1 MSRTVEPRPGYQAL
15 EVYRREAPP
24 VEINLADNTNLF
36 GSAPSALASLGQW
49 AVRSPA
55 SYPTLT
61 TQELRESLARWL
73 GVTAD
78 AVLPG
83 CGSNDLLD
91 STMRALG
98 VPGSALAHVSPT
110 FVMGAHFAASNSL
123 VPIPVATRP
132 DGQPDVEALLATGA
146 PIIYLA
152 TPNNPSGQAASADA
166 VRTLMDRAPGIVML
180 DEAYTEYTGGS
191 WAQEAARRDNVVVT
205 RTFSKAWGLAGL
217 RIGYAV
223 ASPGLIY
230 EIEKARGPYKVSA
243 VAELAATAALDHD
256 GAWLEDLVA
265 TTRRVREG
273 VRQRLLALRFDVAP
287 TDTNFLSIPLRD
299 PKAAVELMAGRGIG
313 VRPFVDAPV
322 VGSLIRVSIGPEPMM
337 ERFLEAVRE
346 VKA

>member
-1 MSRTVEPRPGYQAL
+1 MTKPVEPRPGYQAL
-15 EVYRREAPP
+15 EVYRREARP

-36 GSAPSALASLGQW
+36 GSAPSALASLAQW
-49 AVRSPA
+49 STRSPA
-55 SYPTLT
+55 SYPTLA
-61 TQELRESLARWL
+61 TQQLRESLARWL
-73 GVTAD
+73 GVPAD

-98 VPGSALAHVSPT
+98 VPGSTLAHVSPT
-110 FVMGAHFAASNSL
+110 FVMGSHFAVSNSL
-123 VPIPVATRP
+123 VPVPVPTKRN
-132 DGQPDVEALLATGA
+132 GQPDVEALLATKA
-146 PIIYLA
+146 PIIYVA

-166 VRTLMDRAPGIVML
+166 VRALMDRAPGIVML

-191 WAQEAARRDNVVVT
+191 WAQEAAERDNVVVT

-256 GAWLEDLVA
+256 GAWLDELVT
-265 TTRRVREG
+265 TTRKVREG
-273 VRQRLLALRFDVAP
+273 VRQRLLALRFEVAE
-287 TDTNFLSIPLRD
+287 TDTNFLSIPVDD
-299 PKAAVELMAGRGIG
+299 PKGVVELMADRGIG

-322 VGSLIRVSIGPEPMM
+322 VGNLIRVSIGPEPMM
-337 ERFLEAVRE
+337 ERFLEVIRE
-346 VKA
+346 IRA

>member
-1 MSRTVEPRPGYQAL
+1 MTKTIQPRPGYQAL
-15 EVYRREAPP
+15 EVYRRDARP

-36 GSAPSALASLGQW
+36 GSAPSALASLAEW
-49 AVRSPA
+49 ATRSPA
-55 SYPTLT
+55 SYPTLS
-61 TQELRESLARWL
+61 TQQLRDSLARWL
-73 GVTAD
+73 GVPAD

-98 VPGSALAHVSPT
+98 VPGSPLAHVMPT
-110 FVMGAHFAASNSL
+110 FVMGWHFAASNSL
-123 VPIPVATRP
+123 VPVAVPTRA
-132 DGQPDVEALLATGA
+132 DGQPDVEALLATKA
-146 PIIYLA
+146 PIIYVA
-152 TPNNPSGQAASADA
+152 TPNNPSGKAASADA
-166 VRTLMDRAPGIVML
+166 IRALMDRAPGIVML

-191 WAQEAARRDNVVVT
+191 WAKEAAQRNNVVVT

-223 ASPGLIY
+223 ASPALIY

-265 TTRRVREG
+265 TTRRIRDG
-273 VRQRLLALRFDVAP
+273 VRQRLLAMRFDVAT
-287 TDTNFLSIPLRD
+287 TDTNFLSIPVAD
-299 PKAAVELMAGRGIG
+299 PKAVVELMADRGIG
-313 VRPFVDAPV
+313 VRPFVDVPV
-322 VGSLIRVSIGPEPMM
+322 VGNLIRVSIGPEPMM
-337 ERFLEAVRE
+337 DRFLDAMRE